1 MVHIDSFENVCPII
15 RRIGRWRATPMTIV
29 SKTNNAKW
37 LHLLIFTSVDVDGA
51 TLVLL
56 LFASFRL
63 CLVYCRRRH
72 HRRRRYNGTKRHWR
86 KKSRCSD
93 TMSARFDDHQFGERC
108 PISGGRGTYHYTL
121 ILFHSFSLS
130 HSLTSP
136 FLIGID
142 ARQQ

>member
-1 MVHIDSFENVCPII
+1 
-15 RRIGRWRATPMTIV
+15 MTIV

-130 HSLTSP
+130 LSHIALSDWHRCAATIECHLLKLLVALVSCA
-136 FLIGID
+136 F
-142 ARQQ
+142 RC